1 MTTTAASLRSAMIVL
16 LYYII
21 LYIQQYSLTTL
32 LDDTHVLQTEDTSAN
47 HVSWYSTLCF
57 NNTATSGGKCIHVHP
72 PSYFHPTCHQR
83 WQQQLLLSVVGL
95 SKRLSDQRSSDDN
108 DGSYVERSET
118 VVIHNILNII
128 YNIITV

>member
-1 MTTTAASLRSAMIVL
+1 
-16 LYYII
+16 
-21 LYIQQYSLTTL
+21 
-32 LDDTHVLQTEDTSAN
+32 
-47 HVSWYSTLCF
+47 
-57 NNTATSGGKCIHVHP
+57 
-72 PSYFHPTCHQR
+72 
-83 WQQQLLLSVVGL
+83 LLSVVGL